1 MEENKNELELIHSKA
16 LEDVANVKTSE
27 DLQNVRNEYLSK
39 KSKLMSLM
47 ASMREM
53 TKEQKAEFGQII
65 NKIKTE
71 IAEKVE
77 AKKEELEAKAL
88 NAKLEKE
95 VIDFTLPSRSY
106 SKGSKHPFQMV
117 VDEVSQIFI
126 GMGYDIAEGPEVET
140 DEYNFELL
148 NIPKGHPA
156 RDMQDSF
163 FINESLLM
171 RSQTSPVQAHV
182 MKAANGVGPI
192 KIISPGKVYRR
203 DDDATHSHQ
212 FGQIEGLVI
221 DKNINMGNLLST
233 LQLFVKKMFGEKREV
248 RLRSSYFPFTEPSVE
263 YDVSCFNCGGKGCS
277 LCKGTGWIEI
287 GGAGMVHPNVLKM
300 SGFDEKEYQGF
311 AFGVGVDR
319 IAMLKYGIDDIRKL
333 YTNDKRFNK
342 QFNRD

>member
-1 MEENKNELELIHSKA
+1 
-16 LEDVANVKTSE
+16 
-27 DLQNVRNEYLSK
+27 
-39 KSKLMSLM
+39 MSLM

-88 NAKLEKE
+88 QAKLEKE

-148 NIPKGHPA
+148 NVPKGHPA

>member
-16 LEDVANVKTSE
+16 LEDVENVKTSE

-88 NAKLEKE
+88 QAKLEKE

-148 NIPKGHPA
+148 NVPKGHPA

-182 MKAANGVGPI
+182 MKAAQGVGPI

>member
-16 LEDVANVKTSE
+16 LEDVENVKTSE

-88 NAKLEKE
+88 QAKLEKE

-148 NIPKGHPA
+148 NVPKGHPA

-182 MKAANGVGPI
+182 MKAAQGVGPI

-263 YDVSCFNCGGKGCS
+263 YDVSCFNCGGKGCA